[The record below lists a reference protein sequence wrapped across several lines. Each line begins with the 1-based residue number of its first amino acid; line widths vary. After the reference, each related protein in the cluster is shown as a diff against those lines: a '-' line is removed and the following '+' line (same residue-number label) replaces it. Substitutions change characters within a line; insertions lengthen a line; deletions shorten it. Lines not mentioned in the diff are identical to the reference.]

1 MMSSY
6 RSDVRHALA
15 ERVARAP
22 RVIDLDRS
30 EWEEVRSVAIDA
42 ELHRLQ
48 ADRFGTACLLA
59 ALFVFAIVLTPA
71 VEAVAAR
78 LW

>member
-15 ERVARAP
+15 ERVVRAP

-42 ELHRLQ
+42 ELHRLH

-59 ALFVFAIVLTPA
+59 ALFVFAIVLMPA